1 MTQYPSPYHMPPYA
15 MPSAAYDPAS
25 PLLAPARRAGLLMII
40 LGSITA
46 AYFLCNGAAFIVMPT
61 DQLFAHSALPPG
73 QEMPFTP
80 ETLKKAGVIFSSFM
94 LLIGIAMI
102 VLGVMTRHSSS
113 AAIVAGIILSSILAL
128 LAGLFVLVMLV
139 TGLTAPLMFAFACV
153 LAIPLALLIL
163 NLFWLAQAL
172 RAIPQLRAMQAQ
184 YQAQFWQY
192 QQNQQA
198 YAQQPWYG
206 GVPPPPPPPP
216 PPSSGDQSN
225 AR

>member
-1 MTQYPSPYHMPPYA
+1 MPP
-15 MPSAAYDPAS
+15 AAYDPSS

-61 DQLFAHSALPPG
+61 DQLFTHSTLPPG
-73 QEMPFTP
+73 QEVPFTP
-80 ETLKKAGVIFSSFM
+80 ETLKKVGVIMSSLM
-94 LLIGIAMI
+94 LIVGIAMI
-102 VLGVMTRHSSS
+102 VVGVMTRQHSPG
-113 AAIVAGIILSSILAL
+113 AIVAGIVLSSILAL
-128 LAGLFVLVMLV
+128 LGALCVLVMLV
-139 TGLTAPLMFAFACV
+139 TGLSAPLMFAFACV
-153 LAIPLALLIL
+153 LSIPVALLVL

-172 RAIPQLRAMQAQ
+172 RAAPQLRAMQAQ

-198 YAQQPWYG
+198 YAQPPWYG

-216 PPSSGDQSN
+216 PPAAGEQTDV
-225 AR
+225 R